1 MTATATA
8 AARAESRS
16 TSSAARQCCHR
27 QLTSAPS
34 ERDTCG
40 VFCKGADLLTP
51 LAKGFC
57 FGEGPRWFEGL
68 LWFSDMLGEAVHTV
82 NLRGDVTTL
91 PLAGH
96 APSGLG
102 FRPDGSLLIASAEDR
117 QVLRYDGEA
126 VACVADLSGIVPA
139 NLGDMV
145 IDDLGRAYI
154 GSQAFEGGVIV
165 RVDPDE
171 TSTVV
176 ADDLDFPNGM
186 VITPDRQTLIVA
198 ESVGRRLTAF
208 TVGSDGSLADRRI
221 FADGLDG
228 PPDGITL
235 DAEGGIW
242 ASMTLANQ
250 FERIVEGGSVTDR
263 IDIGERT
270 AIACTLGGPER
281 RTLFLLSSTDA
292 YPQRLIGTRL
302 SRLDTLTVDVPGAG
316 LP

>member
-1 MTATATA
+1 V
-8 AARAESRS
+8 
-16 TSSAARQCCHR
+16 
-27 QLTSAPS
+27 APC
-34 ERDTCG
+34 ERDTYG
-40 VFCKGADLLTP
+40 VICKGADLLTP
-51 LAKGFC
+51 LANGFS

-82 NLRGDVTTL
+82 TLRGAVTTL

-102 FRPDGSLLIASAEDR
+102 FRPDGSLLIASTEDR
-117 QVLRYDGEA
+117 RMLRYDGDT
-126 VACVADLSGIVPA
+126 VTCIADLSGTVPA

-145 IDDLGRAYI
+145 IDDVGRAYV
-154 GSQAFEGGVIV
+154 GSQAYEGGVIV
-165 RVDPDE
+165 RVDPDS

-176 ADDLDFPNGM
+176 ADNLAFPNGM
-186 VITPDRQTLIVA
+186 VITPDRSTLIVA
-198 ESVGRRLTAF
+198 ESIGRRLTAF
-208 TVGSDGSLADRRI
+208 TIGADGSLSDRRI

-235 DAEGGIW
+235 DAEGGVW
-242 ASMTLANQ
+242 TSMTLANQ
-250 FERIVEGGSVTDR
+250 FERIVEGGLVTDR
-263 IDIGERT
+263 IDMGDRA

-292 YPQRLIGTRL
+292 YPKRLAGTKL
-302 SRLDTLTVDVPGAG
+302 SRLDAMTVDVPGAG